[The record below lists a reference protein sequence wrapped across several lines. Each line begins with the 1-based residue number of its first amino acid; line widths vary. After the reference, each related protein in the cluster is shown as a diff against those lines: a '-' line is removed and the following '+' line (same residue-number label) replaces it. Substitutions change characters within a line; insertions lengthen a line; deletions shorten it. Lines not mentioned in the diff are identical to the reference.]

1 MQEQL
6 QLLRDLQELDQNKL
20 DIDQQR
26 QQESREMESLQV
38 EVDRLQQMVDTLDG
52 QVAEIDATY
61 SDLKLNLIKEQDNIV
76 RAEARLPQIKTQKE
90 YVAVLKEIDTAKKLA
105 KELEGQIAA
114 RKEELDALQADRD
127 EKAGEL
133 KAVQD
138 ACAERRSEIEA
149 RLSEL
154 DGQLAAMKDQRGTL
168 LGQLPTALRK
178 RYELLISRRGGI
190 AVVEARGGACLGCN
204 MHLPP
209 QQFNS
214 LFVAKDIQSCPHCN
228 RLLFVNS
235 PE

>member
-6 QLLRDLQELDQNKL
+6 QLLRDLQALDQKKL

-26 QQESREMESLQV
+26 QQQSQEMAALQV

-52 QVAEIDATY
+52 QTQEIEAAH
-61 SDLKLNLIKEQDNIV
+61 SELKLSLTKEQDNIG

-105 KELEGQIAA
+105 KELEEQIAA
-114 RKEELDALQADRD
+114 NKQEIDALQADRD

-133 KAVQD
+133 QTVQD
-138 ACAERRSEIEA
+138 ACSEQRDAIEA
-149 RLSEL
+149 RLGEL
-154 DGQLAAMKDQRGTL
+154 DGELTTMVERRGAL

-178 RYELLISRRGGI
+178 RYELLLSRRGGI

-214 LFVAKDIQSCPHCN
+214 LYVASEVQSCPHCN
-228 RLLFVNS
+228 RLLYVEN
-235 PE
+235 PG